1 MAMAATSRRLLVTG
15 ANRGLGLEFTRSWL
29 AAGHRVFALAR
40 RPGDSPGLTDLIR
53 RFPDHLHPVTCD
65 VADDDSVTAAGTAV
79 GALTDALD
87 LILNG
92 AGIIGSPGAR
102 LGALDFDEMR
112 RVFETNSLG
121 PLRVTRTFLP
131 LLRRGTR
138 PVVVHLTSLMGS
150 IADNGSG
157 GAWAYRL
164 SKAALNMAS
173 RNLSHELAPDGIPS
187 VVLHPGWVQTDMG
200 GPGAPLPVAEAVA
213 ALTRTIERL
222 TPEESGAFLDR
233 DGRHLPW

>member
-1 MAMAATSRRLLVTG
+1 MAALSRRVLVTG
-15 ANRGLGLEFTRSWL
+15 ASRGLGLEFTRSWL
-29 AAGHRVFALAR
+29 DGGHRVFALAR
-40 RPGDSPGLTDLIR
+40 DPGASAGLAELSR
-53 RFPDHLHPVTCD
+53 RFPDRLHPVACD
-65 VADDDSVTAAGTAV
+65 VTRDSSVASAAAEV
-79 GALTDALD
+79 ASKTDALD
-87 LILNG
+87 LVLNG
-92 AGIIGSPGAR
+92 AGVFGTPGGR
-102 LGALDFDEMR
+102 LDGVDFEEAR
-112 RVFETNSLG
+112 RVFETNALG
-121 PLRVTRTFLP
+121 PLRVTRAFLP
-131 LLRRGTR
+131 MLRRGQR
-138 PVVVHLTSLMGS
+138 PAVVHLTSLMGS

-173 RNLSHELAPDGIPS
+173 RNIAHDLAADGIPS

-213 ALTRTIERL
+213 SLVRTIDRL